1 MRSVTGDTFFE
12 VIDLKVHLGE
22 NVFLPNG
29 ALNQLRRDAF
39 SMLQEKML
47 ESYYRCSEKAMGDEK
62 SKNLNGH
69 RNVENEPTIVC
80 LTEKR
85 ELLSVLLKKEFV
97 SAIYLDFAAYGRTH
111 FIDEL
116 AEDVAKIK
124 KAKKQAFFAMP
135 RIFRNEIADWFVS
148 LANDL
153 QNLQLDGILVR
164 GYEELAYCRQYLPK
178 CKMITDQNVYT
189 YNDRAQQFFAEAGVW
204 ANTVPIELNRGEIMH
219 RDNQRS
225 EMIVYG
231 YYPEKKH
238 SAFRNFGSWVNYISV
253 RILIG
258 KPKELKTSSYWVA
271 RKFVRDSV
279 IEYQAPYAYIQGLFL
294 RTTRNISCIPI
305 QHFQREEGESNYTFK
320 RLLKLWSNIIGF
332 SITPLRLTEYCGFG
346 LSLLSIIAAVVVL
359 IRKILNPAMALGWP
373 SLMIVICFFSGIQL
387 MFLGLIGEYIGRM
400 FLGLNRQPQYVIREV
415 IRQESEE
422 QE

>member
-1 MRSVTGDTFFE
+1 MYSF
-12 VIDLKVHLGE
+12 VIPCYNSSESIRHVVELTME
-22 NVFLPNG
+22 E
-29 ALNQLRRDAF
+29 
-39 SMLQEKML
+39 MEKMN
-47 ESYYRCSEKAMGDEK
+47 R
-62 SKNLNGH
+62 
-69 RNVENEPTIVC
+69 
-80 LTEKR
+80 R
-85 ELLSVLLKKEFV
+85 EFEFVLVNDYSSSTKTMPVLKK
-97 SAIYLDFAAYGRTH
+97 
-111 FIDEL
+111 L
-116 AEDVAKIK
+116 AEEYPCVTVLNLAKNAGQHNAIMAGLNY
-124 KAKKQAFFAMP
+124 AKGDILIGMDDDMQTHP
-135 RIFRNEIADWFVS
+135 S
-148 LANDL
+148 
-153 QNLQLDGILVR
+153 QLPYLF
-164 GYEELAYCRQYLPK
+164 EELEKGY
-178 CKMITDQNVYT
+178 D
-189 YNDRAQQFFAEAGVW
+189 
-204 ANTVPIELNRGEIMH
+204 
-219 RDNQRS
+219 
-225 EMIVYG
+225 IVYG

>member
-1 MRSVTGDTFFE
+1 MYSF
-12 VIDLKVHLGE
+12 VIPCYNSSESIRHVVELTME
-22 NVFLPNG
+22 E
-29 ALNQLRRDAF
+29 
-39 SMLQEKML
+39 MEKMN
-47 ESYYRCSEKAMGDEK
+47 R
-62 SKNLNGH
+62 
-69 RNVENEPTIVC
+69 
-80 LTEKR
+80 R
-85 ELLSVLLKKEFV
+85 EFEFVLVNDYSSSTKTMPVLKK
-97 SAIYLDFAAYGRTH
+97 
-111 FIDEL
+111 L
-116 AEDVAKIK
+116 AEEYPCVTVLNLAKNAGQHNAIMAGLNY
-124 KAKKQAFFAMP
+124 AKGDILIGMDDDMQTHP
-135 RIFRNEIADWFVS
+135 S
-148 LANDL
+148 
-153 QNLQLDGILVR
+153 QLPYLF
-164 GYEELAYCRQYLPK
+164 EELEKGY
-178 CKMITDQNVYT
+178 D
-189 YNDRAQQFFAEAGVW
+189 
-204 ANTVPIELNRGEIMH
+204 
-219 RDNQRS
+219 
-225 EMIVYG
+225 IVYG

-271 RKFVRDSV
+271 LKFVRDSV

>member
-1 MRSVTGDTFFE
+1 MYSF
-12 VIDLKVHLGE
+12 VIPCYNSSESIRHVVELTME
-22 NVFLPNG
+22 E
-29 ALNQLRRDAF
+29 
-39 SMLQEKML
+39 MEKMN
-47 ESYYRCSEKAMGDEK
+47 R
-62 SKNLNGH
+62 
-69 RNVENEPTIVC
+69 
-80 LTEKR
+80 R
-85 ELLSVLLKKEFV
+85 EFEFVLVNDYSSSTKTMPVLKK
-97 SAIYLDFAAYGRTH
+97 
-111 FIDEL
+111 L
-116 AEDVAKIK
+116 AEEYPCVTVLNLAKNAGQHNAIMAGLNY
-124 KAKKQAFFAMP
+124 AKGDILIGMDDDMQTHP
-135 RIFRNEIADWFVS
+135 S
-148 LANDL
+148 
-153 QNLQLDGILVR
+153 QLPYLF
-164 GYEELAYCRQYLPK
+164 EELEKGY
-178 CKMITDQNVYT
+178 D
-189 YNDRAQQFFAEAGVW
+189 
-204 ANTVPIELNRGEIMH
+204 
-219 RDNQRS
+219 
-225 EMIVYG
+225 IVYG

-305 QHFQREEGESNYTFK
+305 QHCQREERESNYTFK

>member
-1 MRSVTGDTFFE
+1 MYSF
-12 VIDLKVHLGE
+12 VIPCYNSSESIRHVVELTME
-22 NVFLPNG
+22 E
-29 ALNQLRRDAF
+29 
-39 SMLQEKML
+39 MEKMN
-47 ESYYRCSEKAMGDEK
+47 R
-62 SKNLNGH
+62 
-69 RNVENEPTIVC
+69 
-80 LTEKR
+80 R
-85 ELLSVLLKKEFV
+85 EFEFVLVNDYSSSTKTMPVLKK
-97 SAIYLDFAAYGRTH
+97 
-111 FIDEL
+111 L
-116 AEDVAKIK
+116 AEEYPCVTVLNLAKNAGQHNAIMAGLNY
-124 KAKKQAFFAMP
+124 AKGDILIGMDDDMQTHP
-135 RIFRNEIADWFVS
+135 S
-148 LANDL
+148 
-153 QNLQLDGILVR
+153 QL
-164 GYEELAYCRQYLPK
+164 P
-178 CKMITDQNVYT
+178 
-189 YNDRAQQFFAEAGVW
+189 
-204 ANTVPIELNRGEIMH
+204 
-219 RDNQRS
+219 
-225 EMIVYG
+225 
-231 YYPEKKH
+231 
-238 SAFRNFGSWVNYISV
+238 NFGSWVNYISV

-332 SITPLRLTEYCGFG
+332 STTPLRLTEYCGFG

>member
-1 MRSVTGDTFFE
+1 MYSF
-12 VIDLKVHLGE
+12 VIPCYNSSESIRHVVELTME
-22 NVFLPNG
+22 E
-29 ALNQLRRDAF
+29 
-39 SMLQEKML
+39 MEKMN
-47 ESYYRCSEKAMGDEK
+47 R
-62 SKNLNGH
+62 
-69 RNVENEPTIVC
+69 
-80 LTEKR
+80 R
-85 ELLSVLLKKEFV
+85 EFEFVLVNDYSGSTKTMPVLKK
-97 SAIYLDFAAYGRTH
+97 
-111 FIDEL
+111 L
-116 AEDVAKIK
+116 AEEYPCVTVLNLAKNAGQHNAIMAGLNY
-124 KAKKQAFFAMP
+124 AKGDILIGMDDDMQTHP
-135 RIFRNEIADWFVS
+135 S
-148 LANDL
+148 
-153 QNLQLDGILVR
+153 QLPYLF
-164 GYEELAYCRQYLPK
+164 EELEKGY
-178 CKMITDQNVYT
+178 D
-189 YNDRAQQFFAEAGVW
+189 
-204 ANTVPIELNRGEIMH
+204 
-219 RDNQRS
+219 
-225 EMIVYG
+225 IVYG

>member
-1 MRSVTGDTFFE
+1 MYSF
-12 VIDLKVHLGE
+12 VIPCYNSSESIRHVVELTME
-22 NVFLPNG
+22 E
-29 ALNQLRRDAF
+29 
-39 SMLQEKML
+39 MEKMN
-47 ESYYRCSEKAMGDEK
+47 R
-62 SKNLNGH
+62 
-69 RNVENEPTIVC
+69 
-80 LTEKR
+80 R
-85 ELLSVLLKKEFV
+85 EFEFVLVNDYSSSTKTMPVLKK
-97 SAIYLDFAAYGRTH
+97 
-111 FIDEL
+111 L
-116 AEDVAKIK
+116 AEEYPCVTVLNLAKNAGQHNAIMAGLNY
-124 KAKKQAFFAMP
+124 AKGDILIGMDDDMQTHP
-135 RIFRNEIADWFVS
+135 S
-148 LANDL
+148 
-153 QNLQLDGILVR
+153 QLPYLF
-164 GYEELAYCRQYLPK
+164 EELEKGY
-178 CKMITDQNVYT
+178 D
-189 YNDRAQQFFAEAGVW
+189 
-204 ANTVPIELNRGEIMH
+204 
-219 RDNQRS
+219 
-225 EMIVYG
+225 IVYG

-387 MFLGLIGEYIGRM
+387 MFLGLIGEYIGSM

>member
-1 MRSVTGDTFFE
+1 MYSF
-12 VIDLKVHLGE
+12 VIPCYNSSESIRHVVELTME
-22 NVFLPNG
+22 E
-29 ALNQLRRDAF
+29 
-39 SMLQEKML
+39 MEKMN
-47 ESYYRCSEKAMGDEK
+47 R
-62 SKNLNGH
+62 
-69 RNVENEPTIVC
+69 
-80 LTEKR
+80 R
-85 ELLSVLLKKEFV
+85 EFEFVLVNDYSSSTKTMPVLKK
-97 SAIYLDFAAYGRTH
+97 
-111 FIDEL
+111 L
-116 AEDVAKIK
+116 AEEYPCVTVLNLAKNAGQHNAIMAGLNY
-124 KAKKQAFFAMP
+124 AKGDILIGMDDDMQTHP
-135 RIFRNEIADWFVS
+135 S
-148 LANDL
+148 
-153 QNLQLDGILVR
+153 QLPYLF
-164 GYEELAYCRQYLPK
+164 EELEKGY
-178 CKMITDQNVYT
+178 D
-189 YNDRAQQFFAEAGVW
+189 
-204 ANTVPIELNRGEIMH
+204 
-219 RDNQRS
+219 
-225 EMIVYG
+225 IVYG

-400 FLGLNRQPQYVIREV
+400 FLGLYRQPRANTT
-415 IRQESEE
+415 
-422 QE
+422 

>member
-1 MRSVTGDTFFE
+1 MYSF
-12 VIDLKVHLGE
+12 VIPCYNSSESIRHVVELTME
-22 NVFLPNG
+22 E
-29 ALNQLRRDAF
+29 
-39 SMLQEKML
+39 MEKMN
-47 ESYYRCSEKAMGDEK
+47 R
-62 SKNLNGH
+62 
-69 RNVENEPTIVC
+69 
-80 LTEKR
+80 R
-85 ELLSVLLKKEFV
+85 EFEFVLVNDYSSSPKTMPVLKK
-97 SAIYLDFAAYGRTH
+97 
-111 FIDEL
+111 L
-116 AEDVAKIK
+116 AEEYPCVTVLNLAKNAGQHNAIMAGLNY
-124 KAKKQAFFAMP
+124 AKGDILIGMDDDMQTHP
-135 RIFRNEIADWFVS
+135 S
-148 LANDL
+148 
-153 QNLQLDGILVR
+153 QLPYLF
-164 GYEELAYCRQYLPK
+164 EELEKGY
-178 CKMITDQNVYT
+178 D
-189 YNDRAQQFFAEAGVW
+189 
-204 ANTVPIELNRGEIMH
+204 
-219 RDNQRS
+219 
-225 EMIVYG
+225 IVYG

-271 RKFVRDSV
+271 RKFVRDYV

>member
-1 MRSVTGDTFFE
+1 MYSF
-12 VIDLKVHLGE
+12 VIPCYNSSESIRHVVELTME
-22 NVFLPNG
+22 E
-29 ALNQLRRDAF
+29 
-39 SMLQEKML
+39 MEKMN
-47 ESYYRCSEKAMGDEK
+47 R
-62 SKNLNGH
+62 
-69 RNVENEPTIVC
+69 
-80 LTEKR
+80 R
-85 ELLSVLLKKEFV
+85 EFEFVLVNDYSSSTKTMPVLKK
-97 SAIYLDFAAYGRTH
+97 
-111 FIDEL
+111 L
-116 AEDVAKIK
+116 AEEYPCVTVLNLAKNAGQHNAIMAGLNY
-124 KAKKQAFFAMP
+124 AKGDILIGMDDDMQTHP
-135 RIFRNEIADWFVS
+135 S
-148 LANDL
+148 
-153 QNLQLDGILVR
+153 QLPYLF
-164 GYEELAYCRQYLPK
+164 EELEKGY
-178 CKMITDQNVYT
+178 D
-189 YNDRAQQFFAEAGVW
+189 
-204 ANTVPIELNRGEIMH
+204 
-219 RDNQRS
+219 
-225 EMIVYG
+225 IVYG

-373 SLMIVICFFSGIQL
+373 SLMIVRVDRRIYWQNVFGIKPTAAICYS
-387 MFLGLIGEYIGRM
+387 
-400 FLGLNRQPQYVIREV
+400 
-415 IRQESEE
+415 
-422 QE
+422 

>member
-1 MRSVTGDTFFE
+1 MYSF
-12 VIDLKVHLGE
+12 VIPCYNSSESIRHVVELTME
-22 NVFLPNG
+22 E
-29 ALNQLRRDAF
+29 
-39 SMLQEKML
+39 MEKMN
-47 ESYYRCSEKAMGDEK
+47 R
-62 SKNLNGH
+62 
-69 RNVENEPTIVC
+69 
-80 LTEKR
+80 R
-85 ELLSVLLKKEFV
+85 EFEFVLVNDYSSSPKTMPVLKK
-97 SAIYLDFAAYGRTH
+97 
-111 FIDEL
+111 L
-116 AEDVAKIK
+116 AEEYPCVTVLNLAKNAGQHNAIMAGLNY
-124 KAKKQAFFAMP
+124 AKGDILIGMDDDMQTHP
-135 RIFRNEIADWFVS
+135 S
-148 LANDL
+148 
-153 QNLQLDGILVR
+153 QLPYLL
-164 GYEELAYCRQYLPK
+164 EELEKGY
-178 CKMITDQNVYT
+178 D
-189 YNDRAQQFFAEAGVW
+189 
-204 ANTVPIELNRGEIMH
+204 
-219 RDNQRS
+219 
-225 EMIVYG
+225 IVYG

>member
-1 MRSVTGDTFFE
+1 MYSF
-12 VIDLKVHLGE
+12 VIPCYNSSESIRHVVELTME
-22 NVFLPNG
+22 E
-29 ALNQLRRDAF
+29 
-39 SMLQEKML
+39 MEKMN
-47 ESYYRCSEKAMGDEK
+47 R
-62 SKNLNGH
+62 
-69 RNVENEPTIVC
+69 
-80 LTEKR
+80 R
-85 ELLSVLLKKEFV
+85 EFEFVLVNDYSSSPKTMPVLKK
-97 SAIYLDFAAYGRTH
+97 
-111 FIDEL
+111 L
-116 AEDVAKIK
+116 AEEYPCVTVLNLAKNAGQHNAIMAGLNY
-124 KAKKQAFFAMP
+124 AKGDILIGMDDDMQTHP
-135 RIFRNEIADWFVS
+135 S
-148 LANDL
+148 
-153 QNLQLDGILVR
+153 QLPYLF
-164 GYEELAYCRQYLPK
+164 EELEKGY
-178 CKMITDQNVYT
+178 D
-189 YNDRAQQFFAEAGVW
+189 
-204 ANTVPIELNRGEIMH
+204 
-219 RDNQRS
+219 
-225 EMIVYG
+225 IVYG

-359 IRKILNPAMALGWP
+359 IRKILNPAMAIGWP

>member
-1 MRSVTGDTFFE
+1 MYSF
-12 VIDLKVHLGE
+12 VIPCYNSSESIRHVVELTME
-22 NVFLPNG
+22 E
-29 ALNQLRRDAF
+29 
-39 SMLQEKML
+39 MEKMN
-47 ESYYRCSEKAMGDEK
+47 R
-62 SKNLNGH
+62 
-69 RNVENEPTIVC
+69 
-80 LTEKR
+80 R
-85 ELLSVLLKKEFV
+85 EFEFVLVNDYSSSTKTMPVLKK
-97 SAIYLDFAAYGRTH
+97 
-111 FIDEL
+111 L
-116 AEDVAKIK
+116 AEEYPCVTVLNLAKNAGQHNAIMAGLNY
-124 KAKKQAFFAMP
+124 AKGDILIGMDDDMQTHP
-135 RIFRNEIADWFVS
+135 S
-148 LANDL
+148 
-153 QNLQLDGILVR
+153 QLPYLF
-164 GYEELAYCRQYLPK
+164 EELEKGY
-178 CKMITDQNVYT
+178 D
-189 YNDRAQQFFAEAGVW
+189 
-204 ANTVPIELNRGEIMH
+204 
-219 RDNQRS
+219 
-225 EMIVYG
+225 IVYG

-346 LSLLSIIAAVVVL
+346 LSLLSIVAAVVVL
-359 IRKILNPAMALGWP
+359 FRKILNPAMALGWP

-387 MFLGLIGEYIGRM
+387 MFLGLIGEYIARM
-400 FLGLNRQPQYVIREV
+400 FLGLNRQPQYVSREV
-415 IRQESEE
+415 IRQGGEE

>member
-1 MRSVTGDTFFE
+1 MYSF
-12 VIDLKVHLGE
+12 VIPCYNSSESIRHVVELTME
-22 NVFLPNG
+22 E
-29 ALNQLRRDAF
+29 
-39 SMLQEKML
+39 MEKMN
-47 ESYYRCSEKAMGDEK
+47 R
-62 SKNLNGH
+62 
-69 RNVENEPTIVC
+69 
-80 LTEKR
+80 R
-85 ELLSVLLKKEFV
+85 EFEFVLVNDYSSSPKTMPVLKK
-97 SAIYLDFAAYGRTH
+97 
-111 FIDEL
+111 L
-116 AEDVAKIK
+116 AEEYPCVTVLNLAKNAGQHNAIMAGLNY
-124 KAKKQAFFAMP
+124 AKGDILIGMDDDMQTHP
-135 RIFRNEIADWFVS
+135 S
-148 LANDL
+148 
-153 QNLQLDGILVR
+153 QLPYLF
-164 GYEELAYCRQYLPK
+164 EELEKGY
-178 CKMITDQNVYT
+178 D
-189 YNDRAQQFFAEAGVW
+189 
-204 ANTVPIELNRGEIMH
+204 
-219 RDNQRS
+219 
-225 EMIVYG
+225 IVYG

-320 RLLKLWSNIIGF
+320 RLLKLRSNIIGF

>member
-1 MRSVTGDTFFE
+1 MYSF
-12 VIDLKVHLGE
+12 VIPCYNSSESIRHVVELTME
-22 NVFLPNG
+22 E
-29 ALNQLRRDAF
+29 
-39 SMLQEKML
+39 MEKMN
-47 ESYYRCSEKAMGDEK
+47 R
-62 SKNLNGH
+62 
-69 RNVENEPTIVC
+69 
-80 LTEKR
+80 R
-85 ELLSVLLKKEFV
+85 EFEFVLVNDYSSSPKTMPVLKK
-97 SAIYLDFAAYGRTH
+97 
-111 FIDEL
+111 L
-116 AEDVAKIK
+116 AEEYPCVTVLNLAKNAGQHNAIMAGLNY
-124 KAKKQAFFAMP
+124 AKGDILIGMDDDMQTHP
-135 RIFRNEIADWFVS
+135 S
-148 LANDL
+148 
-153 QNLQLDGILVR
+153 QLPYLF
-164 GYEELAYCRQYLPK
+164 EELEKGY
-178 CKMITDQNVYT
+178 D
-189 YNDRAQQFFAEAGVW
+189 
-204 ANTVPIELNRGEIMH
+204 
-219 RDNQRS
+219 
-225 EMIVYG
+225 IVYG

-332 SITPLRLTEYCGFG
+332 SIAPLRLTEYCGFG

>member
-1 MRSVTGDTFFE
+1 MYSF
-12 VIDLKVHLGE
+12 VIPCYNSSESIRHVVELTME
-22 NVFLPNG
+22 E
-29 ALNQLRRDAF
+29 
-39 SMLQEKML
+39 MEKMN
-47 ESYYRCSEKAMGDEK
+47 R
-62 SKNLNGH
+62 
-69 RNVENEPTIVC
+69 
-80 LTEKR
+80 R
-85 ELLSVLLKKEFV
+85 EFEFVLVNDYSSSTKTMPVLKK
-97 SAIYLDFAAYGRTH
+97 
-111 FIDEL
+111 L
-116 AEDVAKIK
+116 AEEYPCVTVLNLAKNAGQHNAIMAGLNY
-124 KAKKQAFFAMP
+124 AKGDILIGMDDDMQTHP
-135 RIFRNEIADWFVS
+135 S
-148 LANDL
+148 
-153 QNLQLDGILVR
+153 QLPYLF
-164 GYEELAYCRQYLPK
+164 EELEKGY
-178 CKMITDQNVYT
+178 D
-189 YNDRAQQFFAEAGVW
+189 
-204 ANTVPIELNRGEIMH
+204 
-219 RDNQRS
+219 
-225 EMIVYG
+225 IVYG

-279 IEYQAPYAYIQGLFL
+279 IEYQAPYAYIQCLFL

>member
-1 MRSVTGDTFFE
+1 MYSF
-12 VIDLKVHLGE
+12 VIPCYNSSESIRHVVELTME
-22 NVFLPNG
+22 E
-29 ALNQLRRDAF
+29 
-39 SMLQEKML
+39 MEKMN
-47 ESYYRCSEKAMGDEK
+47 R
-62 SKNLNGH
+62 
-69 RNVENEPTIVC
+69 
-80 LTEKR
+80 R
-85 ELLSVLLKKEFV
+85 EFEFVLVNDYSSSTKTMPVLKK
-97 SAIYLDFAAYGRTH
+97 
-111 FIDEL
+111 L
-116 AEDVAKIK
+116 AEEYPCVTVLNLAKNAGQHNAIMAGLNY
-124 KAKKQAFFAMP
+124 AKGDILIGMDDDMQTHP
-135 RIFRNEIADWFVS
+135 S
-148 LANDL
+148 
-153 QNLQLDGILVR
+153 QLPYLF
-164 GYEELAYCRQYLPK
+164 EELEKGY
-178 CKMITDQNVYT
+178 D
-189 YNDRAQQFFAEAGVW
+189 
-204 ANTVPIELNRGEIMH
+204 
-219 RDNQRS
+219 
-225 EMIVYG
+225 IVYG

-279 IEYQAPYAYIQGLFL
+279 IEYQAPYAYIHGLFL

>member
-1 MRSVTGDTFFE
+1 MNRREFE
-12 VIDLKVHLGE
+12 
-22 NVFLPNG
+22 F
-29 ALNQLRRDAF
+29 
-39 SMLQEKML
+39 
-47 ESYYRCSEKAMGDEK
+47 
-62 SKNLNGH
+62 
-69 RNVENEPTIVC
+69 
-80 LTEKR
+80 
-85 ELLSVLLKKEFV
+85 VLVNDYSSSTKTMPVLKK
-97 SAIYLDFAAYGRTH
+97 
-111 FIDEL
+111 L
-116 AEDVAKIK
+116 AEEYPCVTVLNLAKNAGQHNAIMAGLNY
-124 KAKKQAFFAMP
+124 AKGDILIGMDDDMQTHP
-135 RIFRNEIADWFVS
+135 S
-148 LANDL
+148 
-153 QNLQLDGILVR
+153 QLPYLF
-164 GYEELAYCRQYLPK
+164 EELEKGY
-178 CKMITDQNVYT
+178 D
-189 YNDRAQQFFAEAGVW
+189 
-204 ANTVPIELNRGEIMH
+204 
-219 RDNQRS
+219 
-225 EMIVYG
+225 IVYG

>member
-1 MRSVTGDTFFE
+1 MYSF
-12 VIDLKVHLGE
+12 VIPCYNSSESIRHVVELTME
-22 NVFLPNG
+22 E
-29 ALNQLRRDAF
+29 
-39 SMLQEKML
+39 MEKMN
-47 ESYYRCSEKAMGDEK
+47 R
-62 SKNLNGH
+62 
-69 RNVENEPTIVC
+69 
-80 LTEKR
+80 R
-85 ELLSVLLKKEFV
+85 EFEFVLVNDYSSSPKTMPVLKK
-97 SAIYLDFAAYGRTH
+97 
-111 FIDEL
+111 L
-116 AEDVAKIK
+116 AEEYPCVTVLNLAKNAGQHNAIMAGLNY
-124 KAKKQAFFAMP
+124 AKGDILIGMDDDMQTHP
-135 RIFRNEIADWFVS
+135 S
-148 LANDL
+148 
-153 QNLQLDGILVR
+153 QLPYLF
-164 GYEELAYCRQYLPK
+164 EELEKGY
-178 CKMITDQNVYT
+178 D
-189 YNDRAQQFFAEAGVW
+189 
-204 ANTVPIELNRGEIMH
+204 
-219 RDNQRS
+219 
-225 EMIVYG
+225 IVYG

>member
-1 MRSVTGDTFFE
+1 MYSF
-12 VIDLKVHLGE
+12 VIPCYNSSESIRHVVELTME
-22 NVFLPNG
+22 E
-29 ALNQLRRDAF
+29 
-39 SMLQEKML
+39 MEKMN
-47 ESYYRCSEKAMGDEK
+47 R
-62 SKNLNGH
+62 
-69 RNVENEPTIVC
+69 
-80 LTEKR
+80 R
-85 ELLSVLLKKEFV
+85 EFEFVLVNDYSSSTKTMPVLKK
-97 SAIYLDFAAYGRTH
+97 
-111 FIDEL
+111 L
-116 AEDVAKIK
+116 AEEYPCVTVLNLAKNAGQHNAIMAGLNY
-124 KAKKQAFFAMP
+124 AKGDILIGMDDDMQTHP
-135 RIFRNEIADWFVS
+135 S
-148 LANDL
+148 
-153 QNLQLDGILVR
+153 QLPYLF
-164 GYEELAYCRQYLPK
+164 EELEKGY
-178 CKMITDQNVYT
+178 D
-189 YNDRAQQFFAEAGVW
+189 
-204 ANTVPIELNRGEIMH
+204 
-219 RDNQRS
+219 
-225 EMIVYG
+225 IVYG

-387 MFLGLIGEYIGRM
+387 MFLGLI
-400 FLGLNRQPQYVIREV
+400 
-415 IRQESEE
+415 
-422 QE
+422 

>member
-1 MRSVTGDTFFE
+1 MYSF
-12 VIDLKVHLGE
+12 VIPCYNSSESIRHVVELTME
-22 NVFLPNG
+22 E
-29 ALNQLRRDAF
+29 
-39 SMLQEKML
+39 MEKMN
-47 ESYYRCSEKAMGDEK
+47 R
-62 SKNLNGH
+62 
-69 RNVENEPTIVC
+69 
-80 LTEKR
+80 R
-85 ELLSVLLKKEFV
+85 EFEFVLVNDYSSSTKTMPVLKK
-97 SAIYLDFAAYGRTH
+97 
-111 FIDEL
+111 L
-116 AEDVAKIK
+116 AEEYPCVTVLNLAKNAGQHNAIMAGLNY
-124 KAKKQAFFAMP
+124 AKGDILIGMDDDMQTHP
-135 RIFRNEIADWFVS
+135 S
-148 LANDL
+148 
-153 QNLQLDGILVR
+153 QLPYLF
-164 GYEELAYCRQYLPK
+164 EELEKGY
-178 CKMITDQNVYT
+178 D
-189 YNDRAQQFFAEAGVW
+189 
-204 ANTVPIELNRGEIMH
+204 
-219 RDNQRS
+219 
-225 EMIVYG
+225 IVYG

-400 FLGLNRQPQYVIREV
+400 FMGLNRPPQYVIREV

>member
-1 MRSVTGDTFFE
+1 MYSF
-12 VIDLKVHLGE
+12 VIPCYNSSESIRHVVELTME
-22 NVFLPNG
+22 E
-29 ALNQLRRDAF
+29 
-39 SMLQEKML
+39 MEKMN
-47 ESYYRCSEKAMGDEK
+47 R
-62 SKNLNGH
+62 
-69 RNVENEPTIVC
+69 
-80 LTEKR
+80 R
-85 ELLSVLLKKEFV
+85 EFEFVLVNDYSSSPKTMPVLKK
-97 SAIYLDFAAYGRTH
+97 
-111 FIDEL
+111 L
-116 AEDVAKIK
+116 AEEYPCVTVLNLAKNAGQHNAMMAGLNY
-124 KAKKQAFFAMP
+124 AKGDILIGMDDDMQTHP
-135 RIFRNEIADWFVS
+135 S
-148 LANDL
+148 
-153 QNLQLDGILVR
+153 QLPYLF
-164 GYEELAYCRQYLPK
+164 EELEKGY
-178 CKMITDQNVYT
+178 D
-189 YNDRAQQFFAEAGVW
+189 
-204 ANTVPIELNRGEIMH
+204 
-219 RDNQRS
+219 
-225 EMIVYG
+225 IVYG

-320 RLLKLWSNIIGF
+320 RLRKLWSNIIGF

-373 SLMIVICFFSGIQL
+373 SLMIVICFISGILL

>member
-1 MRSVTGDTFFE
+1 MYSF
-12 VIDLKVHLGE
+12 VIPCYNSSESIRHVVELTME
-22 NVFLPNG
+22 E
-29 ALNQLRRDAF
+29 
-39 SMLQEKML
+39 MEKMN
-47 ESYYRCSEKAMGDEK
+47 R
-62 SKNLNGH
+62 
-69 RNVENEPTIVC
+69 
-80 LTEKR
+80 R
-85 ELLSVLLKKEFV
+85 EFEFVLVNDYSSSPKTMTVLKK
-97 SAIYLDFAAYGRTH
+97 
-111 FIDEL
+111 L
-116 AEDVAKIK
+116 AEEYPCVTVLNLAKNAGQHNAIMAGLNY
-124 KAKKQAFFAMP
+124 AKGDILIGMDDDMQTHP
-135 RIFRNEIADWFVS
+135 S
-148 LANDL
+148 
-153 QNLQLDGILVR
+153 QLPYLF
-164 GYEELAYCRQYLPK
+164 EELEKGY
-178 CKMITDQNVYT
+178 D
-189 YNDRAQQFFAEAGVW
+189 
-204 ANTVPIELNRGEIMH
+204 
-219 RDNQRS
+219 
-225 EMIVYG
+225 IVYG

>member
-1 MRSVTGDTFFE
+1 MYSF
-12 VIDLKVHLGE
+12 VIPCYNSSESIRHVVELTME
-22 NVFLPNG
+22 E
-29 ALNQLRRDAF
+29 
-39 SMLQEKML
+39 MEKMN
-47 ESYYRCSEKAMGDEK
+47 R
-62 SKNLNGH
+62 
-69 RNVENEPTIVC
+69 
-80 LTEKR
+80 R
-85 ELLSVLLKKEFV
+85 EFEFVLVNDYSSSTKTMPVLKK
-97 SAIYLDFAAYGRTH
+97 
-111 FIDEL
+111 L
-116 AEDVAKIK
+116 AEEYPCVTVLNLAKNAGQHNAIMAGLNY
-124 KAKKQAFFAMP
+124 AKGDILIGMDDDMQTHP
-135 RIFRNEIADWFVS
+135 S
-148 LANDL
+148 
-153 QNLQLDGILVR
+153 QLPYLF
-164 GYEELAYCRQYLPK
+164 EELEKGY
-178 CKMITDQNVYT
+178 D
-189 YNDRAQQFFAEAGVW
+189 
-204 ANTVPIELNRGEIMH
+204 
-219 RDNQRS
+219 
-225 EMIVYG
+225 IVYG

-305 QHFQREEGESNYTFK
+305 QHFQREEGETNYTFK

>member
-1 MRSVTGDTFFE
+1 M
-12 VIDLKVHLGE
+12 
-22 NVFLPNG
+22 
-29 ALNQLRRDAF
+29 
-39 SMLQEKML
+39 EKMNRREFEFVL
-47 ESYYRCSEKAMGDEK
+47 VNDYSSS
-62 SKNLNGH
+62 SKTMP
-69 RNVENEPTIVC
+69 V
-80 LTEKR
+80 
-85 ELLSVLLKKEFV
+85 LKK
-97 SAIYLDFAAYGRTH
+97 
-111 FIDEL
+111 L
-116 AEDVAKIK
+116 AEEYPCVTVLNLAKNAGQHNAIMAGLNY
-124 KAKKQAFFAMP
+124 AKGDILIGMDDDMQTHP
-135 RIFRNEIADWFVS
+135 S
-148 LANDL
+148 
-153 QNLQLDGILVR
+153 QLPYLF
-164 GYEELAYCRQYLPK
+164 EELEKGY
-178 CKMITDQNVYT
+178 D
-189 YNDRAQQFFAEAGVW
+189 
-204 ANTVPIELNRGEIMH
+204 
-219 RDNQRS
+219 
-225 EMIVYG
+225 IVYG

>member
-1 MRSVTGDTFFE
+1 MYSF
-12 VIDLKVHLGE
+12 VIHCYNSSESIRHVVELTME
-22 NVFLPNG
+22 E
-29 ALNQLRRDAF
+29 
-39 SMLQEKML
+39 MEKMN
-47 ESYYRCSEKAMGDEK
+47 R
-62 SKNLNGH
+62 
-69 RNVENEPTIVC
+69 
-80 LTEKR
+80 R
-85 ELLSVLLKKEFV
+85 EFEFVLVNDYSSSPKTMPVLKK
-97 SAIYLDFAAYGRTH
+97 
-111 FIDEL
+111 L
-116 AEDVAKIK
+116 AEEYPCVTVLNLAKNAGQHNAIMAGLNY
-124 KAKKQAFFAMP
+124 AKGDILIGMDDDMQTHP
-135 RIFRNEIADWFVS
+135 S
-148 LANDL
+148 
-153 QNLQLDGILVR
+153 QLPYLF
-164 GYEELAYCRQYLPK
+164 EELEKGY
-178 CKMITDQNVYT
+178 D
-189 YNDRAQQFFAEAGVW
+189 
-204 ANTVPIELNRGEIMH
+204 
-219 RDNQRS
+219 
-225 EMIVYG
+225 IVYG

>member
-1 MRSVTGDTFFE
+1 MYSF
-12 VIDLKVHLGE
+12 VIPCYNSSESIRHVVELTME
-22 NVFLPNG
+22 E
-29 ALNQLRRDAF
+29 
-39 SMLQEKML
+39 MEKMN
-47 ESYYRCSEKAMGDEK
+47 R
-62 SKNLNGH
+62 
-69 RNVENEPTIVC
+69 
-80 LTEKR
+80 R
-85 ELLSVLLKKEFV
+85 EFEFVLVNDYSSSTKTMPVLKK
-97 SAIYLDFAAYGRTH
+97 
-111 FIDEL
+111 L
-116 AEDVAKIK
+116 AEEYPCVPVLNLAKNAGQHNAIMAGLNY
-124 KAKKQAFFAMP
+124 AKGDILIGMDDDMQTHP
-135 RIFRNEIADWFVS
+135 S
-148 LANDL
+148 
-153 QNLQLDGILVR
+153 QLPYLF
-164 GYEELAYCRQYLPK
+164 EELEKGY
-178 CKMITDQNVYT
+178 D
-189 YNDRAQQFFAEAGVW
+189 
-204 ANTVPIELNRGEIMH
+204 
-219 RDNQRS
+219 
-225 EMIVYG
+225 IVYG

>member
-1 MRSVTGDTFFE
+1 MYSF
-12 VIDLKVHLGE
+12 VIPCYNSSESIRHVVELTME
-22 NVFLPNG
+22 E
-29 ALNQLRRDAF
+29 
-39 SMLQEKML
+39 MEKMN
-47 ESYYRCSEKAMGDEK
+47 R
-62 SKNLNGH
+62 
-69 RNVENEPTIVC
+69 
-80 LTEKR
+80 R
-85 ELLSVLLKKEFV
+85 EFEFVLVNDYSSSTKTMPVLKK
-97 SAIYLDFAAYGRTH
+97 
-111 FIDEL
+111 L
-116 AEDVAKIK
+116 AEEYPCVTVLNLAKNAGQHNAIMAGLNY
-124 KAKKQAFFAMP
+124 AKGDILIGMDDDMQTHP
-135 RIFRNEIADWFVS
+135 S
-148 LANDL
+148 
-153 QNLQLDGILVR
+153 QLL
-164 GYEELAYCRQYLPK
+164 YLFEELEKGY
-178 CKMITDQNVYT
+178 D
-189 YNDRAQQFFAEAGVW
+189 
-204 ANTVPIELNRGEIMH
+204 
-219 RDNQRS
+219 
-225 EMIVYG
+225 IVYG

>member
-1 MRSVTGDTFFE
+1 MYSF
-12 VIDLKVHLGE
+12 VIPCYNSSESIRHVVELTME
-22 NVFLPNG
+22 E
-29 ALNQLRRDAF
+29 
-39 SMLQEKML
+39 MEKMN
-47 ESYYRCSEKAMGDEK
+47 R
-62 SKNLNGH
+62 
-69 RNVENEPTIVC
+69 
-80 LTEKR
+80 R
-85 ELLSVLLKKEFV
+85 EFEFVLVNDYSSSPKTMPVLKK
-97 SAIYLDFAAYGRTH
+97 
-111 FIDEL
+111 L
-116 AEDVAKIK
+116 AEEYPCVTVLNLAKNAGQHNAIMAGLNY
-124 KAKKQAFFAMP
+124 AKGDILIGMDDDMQTHP
-135 RIFRNEIADWFVS
+135 S
-148 LANDL
+148 
-153 QNLQLDGILVR
+153 QLPYLF
-164 GYEELAYCRQYLPK
+164 EELEKGY
-178 CKMITDQNVYT
+178 D
-189 YNDRAQQFFAEAGVW
+189 
-204 ANTVPIELNRGEIMH
+204 
-219 RDNQRS
+219 
-225 EMIVYG
+225 IVYG

-320 RLLKLWSNIIGF
+320 RLIKLWSNIIGF

>member
-1 MRSVTGDTFFE
+1 MYSF
-12 VIDLKVHLGE
+12 VIPCYNSSESIRHVVELTME
-22 NVFLPNG
+22 E
-29 ALNQLRRDAF
+29 
-39 SMLQEKML
+39 MEKMN
-47 ESYYRCSEKAMGDEK
+47 R
-62 SKNLNGH
+62 
-69 RNVENEPTIVC
+69 
-80 LTEKR
+80 R
-85 ELLSVLLKKEFV
+85 EFEFVLVNDYSSSTKTMPVLKKLSEEYPCV
-97 SAIYLDFAAYGRTH
+97 TVLNLAKNAGQHNAIMAGLNYAKGDILIGMDDDMQTHPSQLPYLF
-111 FIDEL
+111 
-116 AEDVAKIK
+116 
-124 KAKKQAFFAMP
+124 
-135 RIFRNEIADWFVS
+135 
-148 LANDL
+148 
-153 QNLQLDGILVR
+153 
-164 GYEELAYCRQYLPK
+164 EELEKGY
-178 CKMITDQNVYT
+178 D
-189 YNDRAQQFFAEAGVW
+189 
-204 ANTVPIELNRGEIMH
+204 
-219 RDNQRS
+219 
-225 EMIVYG
+225 IVYG